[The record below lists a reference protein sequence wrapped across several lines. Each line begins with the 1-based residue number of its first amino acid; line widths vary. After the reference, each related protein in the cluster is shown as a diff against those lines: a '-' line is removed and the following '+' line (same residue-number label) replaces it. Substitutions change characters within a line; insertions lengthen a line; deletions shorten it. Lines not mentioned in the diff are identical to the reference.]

1 MTFVLAKNWW
11 SLAIRGLVALIVG
24 AIAFVWPGITLAA
37 LVILFGAY
45 ALIDGV
51 VSLIGAWRASRAHER
66 WGVLVLEGIAGI
78 VASVIAILWPG
89 ITAYAL
95 VVVIAAW
102 ALVTGAFEIAA
113 AVRLRKHI
121 SGEWL
126 LALSGVVSILFGL
139 LMIAFPLAGALAI
152 AYMVGIYAFVFGL
165 LLVALGF
172 RLRSWSKGVHLA
184 TPAST
189 PTMTAPIQH

>member
-1 MTFVLAKNWW
+1 MLIALAKNWW
-11 SLAIRGLVALIVG
+11 SLVIRGLVALMVG
-24 AIAFVWPGITLAA
+24 VVAFVWPGITLAA

-51 VSLIGAWRASRAHER
+51 VSLIGAWRASQTHQR

-78 VASVIAILWPG
+78 AAAAITLLWPG
-89 ITAYAL
+89 ITAFAL

-139 LMIAFPLAGALAI
+139 LMVASPLAGALAI
-152 AYMVGIYAFVFGL
+152 AYLVGIYAFVFGVL
-165 LLVALGF
+165 LMALGF
-172 RLRSWSKGVHLA
+172 RLRNWSKGPQPS
-184 TPAST
+184 TPAIT
-189 PTMTAPIQH
+189 VPIQH

>member
-1 MTFVLAKNWW
+1 MTFVLAENWW
-11 SLAIRGLVALIVG
+11 SLVIRGLVALIVG
-24 AIAFVWPGITLAA
+24 IIAFVLPGITLAA

-51 VSLIGAWRASRAHER
+51 VSFIGAWKASRAHER

-78 VASVIAILWPG
+78 VASVVTILWPG
-89 ITAYAL
+89 ITAFAL
-95 VVVIAAW
+95 VVLIAAW

-113 AVRLRKHI
+113 SIRLRKYI

-126 LALSGVVSILFGL
+126 LALSGIASIIFGF

-152 AYMVGIYAFVFGL
+152 AYMVGIYALVFGVL
-165 LLVALGF
+165 LLALGF
-172 RLRSWSKGVHLA
+172 RLRSWAKSFSPA
-184 TPAST
+184 TPRMSV
-189 PTMTAPIQH
+189 PIQH

>member
-1 MTFVLAKNWW
+1 MTLALVENWW
-11 SLAIRGLVALIVG
+11 SLVIRGVVAIILGIV
-24 AIAFVWPGITLAA
+24 AFVWPGITLAA

-45 ALIDGV
+45 ALVDGL
-51 VSLIGAWRASRAHER
+51 VSFIGAWKASRAHER

-78 VASVIAILWPG
+78 VAAVITILWPG
-89 ITAYAL
+89 ITAFVL
-95 VVVIAAW
+95 VVLMAAW

-126 LALSGVVSILFGL
+126 LALSGVVSILFGF
-139 LMIAFPLAGALAI
+139 LMISFPLAGALAI
-152 AYMVGIYAFVFGL
+152 AYMVGIYALVFGV

-172 RLRSWSKGVHLA
+172 RLRSWAKSPHAASSGV
-184 TPAST
+184 TV
-189 PTMTAPIQH
+189 PIQH

>member
-1 MTFVLAKNWW
+1 MTLALAENWW
-11 SLAIRGLVALIVG
+11 SLVVRGLVAVILGLV
-24 AIAFVWPGITLAA
+24 AFVWPGITVGA
-37 LVILFGAY
+37 LVILFAAY

-51 VSLIGAWRASRAHER
+51 VSFAGAWKASRAHER
-66 WGVLVLEGIAGI
+66 WAVLVLEGIAGI
-78 VASVIAILWPG
+78 VAAVIAILWPG

-95 VVVIAAW
+95 VMLIAAW

-139 LMIAFPLAGALAI
+139 VMIAFPLAGALAI
-152 AYMVGIYAFVFGL
+152 AYVVGIYAFVFGVL
-165 LLVALGF
+165 LMALGF
-172 RLRSWSKGVHLA
+172 RLRSWSKGPQAA
-184 TPAST
+184 TPV
-189 PTMTAPIQH
+189 MTSPIRH